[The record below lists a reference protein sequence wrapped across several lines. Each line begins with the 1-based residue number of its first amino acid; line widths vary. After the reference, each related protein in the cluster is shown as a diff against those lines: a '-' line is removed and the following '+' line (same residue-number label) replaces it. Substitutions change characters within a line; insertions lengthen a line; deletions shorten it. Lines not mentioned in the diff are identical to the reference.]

1 MKSFE
6 ERKAEVCRRRK
17 IIVEKRKRR
26 NKLLLCAAPVIIA
39 VGIAVTV
46 NFSDIFPLNSAKNES
61 TYSSAVSPDTDLPT
75 LEIGAHDGG
84 YGYEGYLAHDI
95 SELVNANPWNE
106 NISLAALPVFRVKND
121 TSENKLKEL
130 ITATAEKLNLKG
142 FGSVSN
148 DGGAVFAASE
158 SIKITAT
165 DTGIFVYFKKAE
177 SLPERYNFGYYA
189 SYKDMKKSAGY
200 LKNKYSALF
209 KDGKYILNLYGGDCD
224 IYGRQSYHIS
234 FYKDSDDIVQK
245 IINYNFYKTYFTPN
259 DNGEL
264 ELINTDLPDLGNK
277 IGNYPV
283 ISPDKAKE
291 LLYDGKYVTSAPN
304 AIKKSDKTAQTE
316 LVYRFAPWEKYY
328 IPYYRF
334 LVAEESTG
342 NESLEKQG
350 FKVYCAYYVPA
361 VEEKYIAN
369 MPLWNGALN

>member
-17 IIVEKRKRR
+17 IIAEKRKRR
-26 NKLLLCAAPVIIA
+26 NKLLLCAVPVIIA

-61 TYSSAVSPDTDLPT
+61 TDSSTLSPDTDLPT

-121 TSENKLKEL
+121 TSENKLEEL
-130 ITATAEKLNLKG
+130 ITATAGKLNLKG
-142 FGSVSN
+142 FNSFTN
-148 DGGAVFAASE
+148 DGDAVFSESE

-165 DTGIFVYFKKAE
+165 DIGIFVYFKKAE

-264 ELINTDLPDLGNK
+264 EHISIVSPNLGDK

-283 ISPDKAKE
+283 ISTDKAKE
-291 LLYDGKYVTSAPN
+291 LLYDGKYVTSSPT

-334 LVAEESTG
+334 FVAEESTG
-342 NESLEKQG
+342 NESLKKQG
-350 FKVYCAYYVPA
+350 FKIYCAYYVPA

>member
-17 IIVEKRKRR
+17 IIAEKRKKR
-26 NKLLLCAAPVIIA
+26 NKLLLCAAPVIIV
-39 VGIAVTV
+39 VGIIITV
-46 NFSDIFPLNSAKNES
+46 NFSDIFPLNSAKNKSIYGS
-61 TYSSAVSPDTDLPT
+61 TLSPDTDLPT
-75 LEIGAHDGG
+75 LEISAPDGG
-84 YGYEGYLAHDI
+84 YGYEGYFARDI

-121 TSENKLKEL
+121 TPENKLKEL

-142 FGSVSN
+142 FGSFLN
-148 DGGAVFAASE
+148 DGDMIFSE
-158 SIKITAT
+158 NESKKITST
-165 DTGIFVYFKKAE
+165 DTDIAVYFKKAE
-177 SLPERYNFGYYA
+177 KLPKKYNFGYYA
-189 SYKDMKKSAGY
+189 SYKDMKKSAEY

-224 IYGRQSYHIS
+224 IYGRQSYNIS

-264 ELINTDLPDLGNK
+264 EQISADLPNLGDI

-291 LLYDGKYVTSAPN
+291 LLYDGKYVTSAPT
-304 AIKKSDKTAQTE
+304 AIKKGDKTAQTE

-350 FKVYCAYYVPA
+350 FKSYCAYYVPA
-361 VEEKYIAN
+361 VNEKYIAN
-369 MPLWNGALN
+369 IPLWNGAIN

>member
-17 IIVEKRKRR
+17 IIAEKRKRR
-26 NKLLLCAAPVIIA
+26 NKLLLCAVPVIIA
-39 VGIAVTV
+39 VGIVITV
-46 NFSDIFPLNSAKNES
+46 NFSDIFSLNSAKNES
-61 TYSSAVSPDTDLPT
+61 TDSSTLSPDTDLPT

-121 TSENKLKEL
+121 TSENKLEEL
-130 ITATAEKLNLKG
+130 ITAAAGKLNLKG
-142 FGSVSN
+142 FNSFTN
-148 DGGAVFAASE
+148 DGGAVFSESE

-165 DTGIFVYFKKAE
+165 DIGIFVYFKKAE

-245 IINYNFYKTYFTPN
+245 IINYNFYKTRFTPN

-264 ELINTDLPDLGNK
+264 ELITTDLPDLGNK

-291 LLYDGKYVTSAPN
+291 LLYDGKYVTSSPT

-334 LVAEESTG
+334 FVAEESTG
-342 NESLEKQG
+342 NESLEKR
-350 FKVYCAYYVPA
+350 
-361 VEEKYIAN
+361 
-369 MPLWNGALN
+369 ALNATAHIMFPPLRRNI

>member
-1 MKSFE
+1 MRNFE

-17 IIVEKRKRR
+17 IIAEKRKRR

-61 TYSSAVSPDTDLPT
+61 TYSSTVSPDTDLPT

-84 YGYEGYLAHDI
+84 YGYEGYFAHDI

-121 TSENKLKEL
+121 TPENKLKEL
-130 ITATAEKLNLKG
+130 ITATAEKFNLKG
-142 FGSVSN
+142 FNSFTN
-148 DGGAVFAASE
+148 DGGAVSAESE

-165 DTGIFVYFKKAE
+165 NTDISVYFKKAE
-177 SLPERYNFGYYA
+177 KLPERYNFGYYA
-189 SYKDMKKSAGY
+189 SYKDMKKSAEY

-209 KDGKYILNLYGGDCD
+209 ESGKYILNLYGGDCD
-224 IYGRQSYHIS
+224 IYGRQTYHIS

-264 ELINTDLPDLGNK
+264 EQISTDSPNLGDK

-283 ISPDKAKE
+283 ISPDKAEE
-291 LLYDGKYVTSAPN
+291 LLYNGKYVTSAPA

-328 IPYYRF
+328 MPYYRF

-350 FKVYCAYYVPA
+350 FKSYCAYYVPA
-361 VEEKYIAN
+361 VQDKYIAN
-369 MPLWNGALN
+369 MLLWSGAVN